1 MDRTL
6 LGKAEILIV
15 GAGFY
20 GATLAERIATQLGR
34 RVLVI
39 DRRRHIGGNAYTE
52 QDPVTGVEIHRY
64 GPHLFHTSNEEVWN
78 YLRAFTGFTAYRH
91 RAFSTY
97 RDKVYPL
104 PINLATMSQ
113 FFGRRLS
120 PDEARDMIAEQATEV
135 GDRPP
140 ANLEEKAIS
149 LVGRPLYEA
158 LIKGYTAK
166 QWQTDPRELP
176 AQIIARL
183 PVRYTFEDGYFNDR
197 FQGQPVDGYTAI
209 FEKMLAQE
217 LIETRL
223 GIDFFDI
230 KSLLPKDLPV
240 VYTGPI
246 DRYFD
251 YSEGELGWRTIDID
265 LEVMD
270 TPDHQGTAIMNY
282 ADEAVPYT
290 RVVEFRHFN
299 PERQHGSAKTLIG
312 REYSR
317 FAGRAD
323 EPYYPIDTRRDQAVY
338 RRYLDR
344 AGAEKNLH
352 LGGRLGTYR
361 YLDMHQA
368 IGAALK
374 VFETVLEPYFAGR
387 LDSVSRST

>member
-1 MDRTL
+1 MDEDL
-6 LGKAEILIV
+6 LAEADILIV

-64 GPHLFHTSNEEVWN
+64 GPHLFHTSNDEVWN

-104 PINLATMSQ
+104 PINLATICQ
-113 FFGRRLS
+113 FFGKRLS
-120 PDEARDMIAEQATEV
+120 PGEARGMIAEQATEL
-135 GDRPP
+135 GDRHP

-158 LIKGYTAK
+158 FIKGYTAK

-176 AQIIARL
+176 AQIITRL

-197 FQGQPVDGYTAI
+197 FQGQPADGYTAI
-209 FEKMLAQE
+209 FEKMLARE

-223 GIDFFDI
+223 GVDFFDI
-230 KSLLPKDLPV
+230 KPQLRKDLPV

-265 LEVMD
+265 LEVMN

-299 PERQHGSAKTLIG
+299 PERQHKSDKTLIG

-323 EPYYPIDTRRDQAVY
+323 EPYYPIDTRKDQAVY

-344 AGAEKNLH
+344 ALAEKNLH

-368 IGAALK
+368 ISAALK
-374 VFETVLEPYFAGR
+374 AFETVIEPYFAGR
-387 LDSVSRST
+387 VDSVSRSP